1 MRIIALALLLFL
13 MVGCTAK
20 APDEEEAAT
29 NNDLPPRE
37 EEKKEDYWEKIGLYE
52 TVPVDK
58 ENQIIILGLTVEDF
72 QRLNAYPREKE
83 APPDIFYVGEEEGYT
98 EFRSYEEL
106 LEEDPHIPDF
116 IARLAQGTP
125 DTLLEYKA
133 MGYEAE
139 LVAFATIPELT
150 YISNEGHY
158 VARGREWFILP
169 EESPDFKPRTFY
181 RRDTEMHFRLGTGRE
196 AHLMDT
202 VHFTQPELVDDEQF
216 IDEFNIPTEIP
227 VDE

>member
-20 APDEEEAAT
+20 APDKEEAAT
-29 NNDLPPRE
+29 NNDLPPQE
-37 EEKKEDYWEKIGLYE
+37 EEKKEDYWEKIGLHE

-58 ENQIIILGLTVEDF
+58 ENQIITPGLTVEDF

-106 LEEDPHIPDF
+106 LEEDPHMPSF
-116 IARLAQGTP
+116 IARVARRTP
-125 DTLLEYKA
+125 DLLPEYKA
-133 MGYEAE
+133 MGYEVEFA
-139 LVAFATIPELT
+139 AFVTIPELT

-169 EESPDFKPRTFY
+169 EESPDFKPETVY
-181 RRDTEMHFRLGTGRE
+181 WRDAEMHFRFGIGRE

-202 VHFTQPELVDDEQF
+202 VHFTQPELIDAEQF
-216 IDEFNIPTEIP
+216 IREFEGAYQ
-227 VDE
+227 